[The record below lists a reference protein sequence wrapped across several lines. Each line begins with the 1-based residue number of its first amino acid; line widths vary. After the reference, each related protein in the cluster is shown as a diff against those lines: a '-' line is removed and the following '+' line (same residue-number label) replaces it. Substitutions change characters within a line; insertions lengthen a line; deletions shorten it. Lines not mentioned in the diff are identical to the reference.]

1 MKKFLLIIFL
11 ILVLVFLFFFW
22 GGTLFT
28 EMSIDGKIS
37 ELRDSIN
44 FNSTKL
50 FTHSELEKQPELL
63 QRYFNTVITDTSK
76 IPKFVTVK
84 QNGKLKTDI
93 NSEWKDLT
101 AVEYFTT
108 EQPNF
113 LWNSKMSTSK
123 FFWVNAIDSYI
134 SGRGN
139 MLIKLNSSVTIADSW
154 GLELDK
160 SGLFRYLSEAVLFPT
175 ALFPSENLLW
185 DVIDTNIAEVKF
197 NHSEVSV
204 VAKLYFDKDRKLA
217 KMETYDKYRAL
228 EEGFERSLYTVYYS
242 NYKIFDNNFFVPTQI
257 EAEWE
262 LKDGRFKYAKY
273 TITEIQY
280 E

>member
-1 MKKFLLIIFL
+1 MKKFLLTIFI

-28 EMSIDGKIS
+28 EMSINSKIS

-44 FNSTKL
+44 FNSTKT
-50 FTHSELEKQPELL
+50 FTHSELENQPELV
-63 QRYFNTVITDTSK
+63 QKYIKSVVADSIN
-76 IPKFVTVK
+76 IPKFVISK
-84 QNGKLKTDI
+84 QEGKLKTDV

-108 EQPNF
+108 EKPNF
-113 LWNSKMSTSK
+113 LWKSKMSTSK

-134 SGRGN
+134 SGKGN

-175 ALFPSENLLW
+175 TLIPSENLLW

-197 NHSEVSV
+197 NHSDLSV
-204 VAKLYFDKDRKLA
+204 VAKLYFDDDLRLER
-217 KMETYDKYRAL
+217 METYDKYRAL
-228 EEGFERSLYTVYYS
+228 EVGFERSLYTIYYS
-242 NYKIFDNNFFVPTQI
+242 NYKNFGGKFFVPTQI
-257 EAEWE
+257 DAEWE
-262 LKDGRFKYAKY
+262 LKDGKFKYAEFM
-273 TITEIQY
+273 ITSIEY